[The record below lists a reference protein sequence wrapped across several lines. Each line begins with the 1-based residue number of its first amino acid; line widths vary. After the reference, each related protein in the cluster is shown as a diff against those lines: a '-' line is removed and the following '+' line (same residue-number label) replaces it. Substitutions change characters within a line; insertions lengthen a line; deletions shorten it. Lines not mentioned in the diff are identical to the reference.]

1 MQGRVLPRRHPAPVP
16 RQDGIALVLALWLV
30 TLISIMAAGFSYA
43 MRTETLLTVHGIDS
57 AQARSLA
64 EAGLWLAVAD
74 LLRPSSERRWPADGT
89 RAKTTFGGTT
99 INLCIQDEAGR
110 IDLNEADPELLL
122 GLLEAASM
130 ARNAIPD
137 RDKACPKLPPGLPE
151 AASAA
156 HHDVTFLRNAILD
169 WRDPDHERRVPG
181 AEDADYLPAGYEA
194 KGGPFNS
201 IAELRRVA
209 GMTDEMYGKIRH
221 AVTIHSLRPGFNPAF
236 APRIVL
242 EAALGIDSARIDDYL
257 ANRRKPGEV
266 AVITDEDHHYFNAHQ
281 GRVFTIASTA
291 TAGRGTSRA
300 GGSTLTLTAVV
311 ELARDKS
318 PPYSVLEWS
327 ESRLHYE

>member
-1 MQGRVLPRRHPAPVP
+1 MQGRGARCRHPAPVP
-16 RQDGIALVLALWLV
+16 RQGGIALVLALWLV

-43 MRTETLLTVHGIDS
+43 MRTETWLTIHGIDS
-57 AQARSLA
+57 ARARSLA

-74 LLRPSSERRWPADGT
+74 LLRPSSEKRWPADGA
-89 RAKTTFGGTT
+89 RAETTFGGAT
-99 INLCIQDEAGR
+99 ISLCIQDEAGR
-110 IDLNEADPELLL
+110 IDLNEAGPELLL
-122 GLLEAASM
+122 GLLEAASA
-130 ARNAIPD
+130 ARNGIPD
-137 RDKACPKLPPGLPE
+137 RDKACPERPPGLPE

-156 HHDVTFLRNAILD
+156 RHDVTLLRNAILD

-181 AEDADYLPAGYEA
+181 AEDADYLSAGYEA
-194 KGGPFNS
+194 KDGPFNS

-209 GMTDEMYGKIRH
+209 GMTDAMYGKIRH

-242 EAALGIDSARIDDYL
+242 EAVPGSDSARIDDYL
-257 ANRRKPGEV
+257 ANRHEPGKD

-281 GRVFTIASTA
+281 GRAFTIASTA
-291 TAGRGTSRA
+291 RAGRSA
-300 GGSTLTLTAVV
+300 LTLMAVV
-311 ELARDKS
+311 ELDQDKN